1 MQNDDIILDKY
12 ALLSTNQ
19 RSTCLFILQHYVLQ
33 IEKFR
38 RNFNILVKL
47 LIYISMIF
55 FKFVHSLVVEVNK
68 LKDFKFSTT
77 SREIAMNLRYMSH
90 FKVTLILVN
99 DLIIMSIT

>member
-1 MQNDDIILDKY
+1 
-12 ALLSTNQ
+12 
-19 RSTCLFILQHYVLQ
+19 
-33 IEKFR
+33 
-38 RNFNILVKL
+38 
-47 LIYISMIF
+47 MIF